1 MPDRDSLMKK
11 IQTYDFYLVD
21 LHLFLDSH
29 PNCKEA
35 LEYFKKYKELSD
47 AARDEYAKNFGP
59 ITASQ
64 SLKCDKNA
72 WAWIESPWPWEKG
85 E

>member
-47 AARDEYAKNFGP
+47 AADFLGR
-59 ITASQ
+59 
-64 SLKCDKNA
+64 
-72 WAWIESPWPWEKG
+72 
-85 E
+85 